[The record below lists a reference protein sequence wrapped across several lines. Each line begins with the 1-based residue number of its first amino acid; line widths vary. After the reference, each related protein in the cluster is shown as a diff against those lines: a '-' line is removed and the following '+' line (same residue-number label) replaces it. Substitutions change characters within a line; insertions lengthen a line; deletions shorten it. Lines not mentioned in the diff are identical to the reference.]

1 MLSLTYNLT
10 DKGLSIWDTMVRTP
24 GKIVNND
31 TGDVAT
37 DSYHK
42 YPEDINLLRA
52 MKVRATPYC
61 TVTDQL
67 TACAGQ
73 FFFKFI

>member
-1 MLSLTYNLT
+1 MNTG
-10 DKGLSIWDTMVRTP
+10 KGPNIWDTFVRQP
-24 GKIVNND
+24 GAIYNDD

-52 MKVRATPYC
+52 LKV
-61 TVTDQL
+61 TVHESIISMITL
-67 TACAGQ
+67 GNELSPSEELSGL
-73 FFFKFI
+73 